1 MLPQEARC
9 PLSALGRPQL
19 LEATASSDFWAAVL
33 EVGDRRRDGEDNR
46 LVSGKQKEALYRH
59 H

>member
-19 LEATASSDFWAAVL
+19 LEATANSDFWAAIL
-33 EVGDRRRDGEDNR
+33 EVGDRRWDSEDNG
-46 LVSGKQKEALYRH
+46 LVSGKQKEAL
-59 H
+59 